1 MSRHRL
7 HDTVLPYKHPSFLSC
22 FFLQIH
28 TGLRDAMAG
37 DALVFINLPRHEPE
51 GKEGAHLCG
60 GADPRCPQTEPMVSR
75 EGKPPDILK
84 ASSPL
89 KHGASRENGEHMVNT
104 LPPPCPPRLC
114 SHLPPVASGGWT
126 PFPTP
131 VQQRRGVRVVLSGW
145 ELFLTDLRM
154 GETGPHPA
162 PGSCRQ
168 SPRQA
173 LRGGCFVAASQTPR
187 CSGPQP
193 PFQAW
198 FSTFS
203 QPWGLPI
210 NPPPFLI

>member
-89 KHGASRENGEHMVNT
+89 KHGTSRENGEHMVNT

-114 SHLPPVASGGWT
+114 SHLPPVASGRA
-126 PFPTP
+126 F
-131 VQQRRGVRVVLSGW
+131 RRLDTLPHPSPA
-145 ELFLTDLRM
+145 
-154 GETGPHPA
+154 ETGRASRAVRLGALSDGSAYGGDGATSSPGVLQAVATTGPA
-162 PGSCRQ
+162 WGLLCGCFSDP
-168 SPRQA
+168 QA
-173 LRGGCFVAASQTPR
+173 L
-187 CSGPQP
+187 
-193 PFQAW
+193 
-198 FSTFS
+198 
-203 QPWGLPI
+203 
-210 NPPPFLI
+210 